1 MKRSDW
7 RIWVGG
13 GLILLGALMLLERFG
28 LFHGATDVFW
38 GLIFLVGGGFFLYRF
53 ATNLRNEWWA
63 AIPGFALLGIAVD
76 NLLST
81 FVRGQW
87 GGFFFLGLLG
97 VGFFAIYIAG
107 RDRWWALIPGG
118 VLVTLAVTSFMSNNV
133 SEVRDQGGIF
143 FLGLG
148 LTFLLVAV
156 LASLQWAY
164 IPGVILL
171 LFGALLGT
179 SFAGALNYLWPAIL
193 ILAGLVLIWQFI
205 RPKQ

>member
-7 RIWVGG
+7 RVWVGA

-28 LFHGATDVFW
+28 LFHGATNVFW
-38 GLIFLVGGGFFLYRF
+38 GVVFLVGGGFFLYRF
-53 ATNLRNEWWA
+53 AANLNSEWWA

-76 NLLST
+76 NLLSA
-81 FVRGQW
+81 FVRLHW
-87 GGFFFLGLLG
+87 GGLFFLGLLG
-97 VGFFAIYIAG
+97 VGFFAIYISG
-107 RDRWWALIPGG
+107 RERWWALIPGG
-118 VLVTLAVTSFMSNNV
+118 VLVTLAVTSFMSNNI
-133 SEVRDQGGIF
+133 SGVRDQGGIF

-148 LTFLLVAV
+148 LTFLLVAI

-179 SFAGALNYLWPAIL
+179 SFEGALNYIWPAAL
-193 ILAGLVLIWQFI
+193 ILAGLVLIWQFV